1 MQLNLKNFNK
11 SIIVPFSTIDWHGK
25 VAMVVFLRGCN
36 MRCIYCQ
43 NYELW
48 EDNVQMNV
56 DDILVEIQKSRDFIN
71 AVIFSGGEPLVH
83 FNLLT
88 TVAEEVKKM
97 GLLVGVETNGT
108 LSNNVQY
115 LIKAVLLDG
124 LFIDVKA
131 PLSSPMKYSTVAGV
145 NVSKE
150 QLEKIRESIKLGYLA
165 RKSGELSELEIRTT
179 VFNGIP
185 AERDI
190 LEIAKEFEHINY
202 ILQQGR
208 TEYSKN
214 ANLRT
219 ISREELISIA
229 KRCNRSMRVR
239 TSEFGEE
246 LISSN

>member
-1 MQLNLKNFNK
+1 VQLNLKNFNK

-48 EDNVQMNV
+48 EDNVQINV
-56 DDILVEIQKSRDFIN
+56 DDILSEIQKSRDFIN
-71 AVIFSGGEPLVH
+71 AVIFSGGEPIIH

-88 TVAEEVKKM
+88 TVAKEVKKM

-108 LSNNVQY
+108 LPNNVQY

-131 PLSSPMKYSTVAGV
+131 SLSSPMKYSTVTGV
-145 NVSKE
+145 KASKE
-150 QLEKIRESIKLGYLA
+150 QLEKIRESIKLGYVA

-179 VFNGIP
+179 VFKGIP

-190 LEIAKEFEHINY
+190 LEVAKEFEHINY

-214 ANLRT
+214 AKLQT

-229 KRCNRSMRVR
+229 KRCNRPMRIR